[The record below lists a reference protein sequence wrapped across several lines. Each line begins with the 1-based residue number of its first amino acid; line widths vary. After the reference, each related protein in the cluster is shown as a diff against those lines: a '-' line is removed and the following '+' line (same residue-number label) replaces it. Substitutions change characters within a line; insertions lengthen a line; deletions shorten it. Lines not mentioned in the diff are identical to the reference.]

1 VSDRRDNEKAFSS
14 TDCVF
19 VAVGTGASVAGAGV
33 AVGAGASVAVGV
45 GHGII
50 SICERDGRFSF
61 RFDNDAADGFSIF
74 PIPFT
79 GDAGCVVLSVSAN
92 DCVGHVGHESQ
103 FCEVPEAEQIHPVKR
118 EVRAAVSRSVRLNSV
133 AGTLFE
139 MRFTAK

>member
-1 VSDRRDNEKAFSS
+1 MSDRRGNEKAFSS

-79 GDAGCVVLSVSAN
+79 GDAGCLVLSVSAN

-103 FCEVPEAEQIHPVKR
+103 FCEVPEAEQIHPVLVKCG
-118 EVRAAVSRSVRLNSV
+118 RLFL
-133 AGTLFE
+133 G
-139 MRFTAK
+139 RCG